1 MRIISGS
8 AKGRKLATFGGRAIR
23 PTSDRVREAL
33 FSMLLNRLGTFVGKT
48 VLDLYAGTGALGIEA
63 LSRGAQQCVF
73 VDQAGES
80 IALIRKNLNHVG
92 LADCAQVVIGRV
104 EDRVRRL
111 PREGFD
117 LIFIDPPY
125 AAPNIDSVLS
135 QVAEAG
141 LLGVAGI
148 LCLETSTSSA
158 LPEQA
163 GPLQRCD
170 QRRYGTTMLSLYARI
185 EQKESCV

>member
-8 AKGRKLATFGGRAIR
+8 AKGRKLATFSGRAIR

-33 FSMLLNRLGTFVGKT
+33 FSMLLSRVETFVGKA

-80 IALIRKNLNHVG
+80 IALVRKNLAHVG
-92 LADCAQVVIGRV
+92 LADRAQIITGQVESRIGQLP
-104 EDRVRRL
+104 ED
-111 PREGFD
+111 GFD

-125 AAPNIDSVLS
+125 AASNIATVLT

-141 LLGVAGI
+141 LLKTDGL
-148 LCLETSTSSA
+148 LCLETATSSS
-158 LPEQA
+158 LPEHA
-163 GPLQRCD
+163 GRLQRCD

-185 EQKESCV
+185 EQKESCA